1 MKITAKQIR
10 KLNAIYNDYMSI
22 DDDVSLR
29 KRKLSLSDYNAF
41 PDIFKAIQKYGSTE
55 TFVSSIA
62 EYFKKHGF
70 NVTEKS
76 VNFLISLWY
85 KSDISSGSNSHI
97 EEVFTMMLSIR
108 TYKIRKSDG
117 CSIHD
122 TYRYTCFDSDY
133 ELEGKTFEE
142 KFNHAFDVLKEKI
155 QQDRNNNDM
164 NLYGPIVIADVF
176 LS

>member
-1 MKITAKQIR
+1 MRRYKAIKITAKQIR

-62 EYFKKHGF
+62 EYFKKHWF

-76 VNFLISLWY
+76 VNFLISL
-85 KSDISSGSNSHI
+85 
-97 EEVFTMMLSIR
+97 
-108 TYKIRKSDG
+108 
-117 CSIHD
+117 
-122 TYRYTCFDSDY
+122 
-133 ELEGKTFEE
+133 
-142 KFNHAFDVLKEKI
+142 
-155 QQDRNNNDM
+155 
-164 NLYGPIVIADVF
+164 
-176 LS
+176 